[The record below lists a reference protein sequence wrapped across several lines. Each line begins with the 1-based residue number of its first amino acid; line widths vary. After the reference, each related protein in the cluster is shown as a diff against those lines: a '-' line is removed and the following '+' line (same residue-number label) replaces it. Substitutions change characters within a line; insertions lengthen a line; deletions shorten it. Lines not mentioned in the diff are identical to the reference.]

1 MCRVLEHLHRIR
13 LGQFVDEV
21 VHPGRT
27 RVVAGVDQRRGL
39 GSRYFHVLFEHAQ
52 RLLQPLPART
62 RDFAIGRSNV
72 LIVDSNFGGSND
84 SSLRI
89 GFYGLP
95 AQATIRIFSFS
106 GQLVQTIEH
115 DNPTYSVA
123 FLQETR
129 NDQRMAS
136 GVYFYVVTTPEGEQ
150 TTGKFVIIR

>member
-1 MCRVLEHLHRIR
+1 MPDGAYVVSDPEPSV
-13 LGQFVDEV
+13 GETFYYSVVSVDQNGRRS
-21 VHPGRT
+21 GRT
-27 RVVAGVDQRRGL
+27 NVTAFETQL
-39 GSRYFHVLFEHAQ
+39 GSVATLGDVHVVPNPF
-52 RLLQPLPART
+52 
-62 RDFAIGRSNV
+62 
-72 LIVDSNFGGSND
+72 IVDSNFGGSND